1 MTCFSLDAAL
11 ELKILYSTGGDI
23 MRRCIN
29 IFLALTI
36 LSVLFF
42 GCAGTLKE
50 SKIKCPK
57 CGAFFSTKEGA
68 EEFERMKANPPSRY

>member
-1 MTCFSLDAAL
+1 LDAVL

-23 MRRCIN
+23 MRRGVN

-42 GCAGTLKE
+42 GCAGTLKDT
-50 SKIKCPK
+50 KIKCPK

-68 EEFERMKANPPSRY
+68 DEFERMKANPPSHN